1 MIKRKYVLKLTRRSF
16 TGLTLIIIL
25 GAIWMF
31 VLGIFVGRKSVP
43 VTFHMK
49 DIKEVLV
56 SLKEEDAKKGS
67 SAIKESKSS
76 DKREELDFYKFLK
89 ENRGEERSKIKLSRN
104 ENHKNKV
111 SVSKKDVS
119 PKVSQSDEAKSSN
132 MRDEGGKNFTI
143 QVASVQDEKT
153 ASRMVA
159 DLKKDGYPAYK
170 MNANIPELGVW
181 FRVRVGPYSS
191 RDKAGS
197 VIEGLKKRK
206 FKPILLKE

>member
-1 MIKRKYVLKLTRRSF
+1 M
-16 TGLTLIIIL
+16 

-49 DIKEVLV
+49 DIKEVLA

-67 SAIKESKSS
+67 SAITGSKSS
-76 DKREELDFYKFLK
+76 DKKEALDFYESLK
-89 ENRGEERSKIKLSRN
+89 ENKGEERPKIQSSSK
-104 ENHKNKV
+104 ENQKKKV
-111 SVSKKDVS
+111 SVSKKDVP
-119 PKVSQSDEAKSSN
+119 PKVSQSKETQSSN
-132 MRDEGGKNFTI
+132 TRDEGEKNFTI

-153 ASRMVA
+153 ANRMVA

-170 MNANIPELGVW
+170 MNINIPELGVW

-197 VIEGLKKRK
+197 VIEVLKKRK
-206 FKPILLKE
+206 LKPILLKE

>member
-1 MIKRKYVLKLTRRSF
+1 M
-16 TGLTLIIIL
+16 GLILIMML

-49 DIKEVLV
+49 DIKEVLA
-56 SLKEEDAKKGS
+56 SLKEEDAKKGL
-67 SAIKESKSS
+67 SAITESKSS
-76 DKREELDFYKFLK
+76 DKKEALDFYESLK
-89 ENRGEERSKIKLSRN
+89 ENKGEERSEIKSSSKDN
-104 ENHKNKV
+104 QKKKV
-111 SVSKKDVS
+111 SVSKKNIS
-119 PKVSQSDEAKSSN
+119 PKVSQSNEEQSSN
-132 MRDEGGKNFTI
+132 IIDEGEKNFTI

-153 ASRMVA
+153 ASRMIA

-170 MNANIPELGVW
+170 MNVNIPELGVW

-191 RDKAGS
+191 RGKAGS

-206 FKPILLKE
+206 LNPILLQE

>member
-1 MIKRKYVLKLTRRSF
+1 LTMILVM
-16 TGLTLIIIL
+16 

-49 DIKEVLV
+49 DIKEVLA

-67 SAIKESKSS
+67 SEITESKSS
-76 DKREELDFYKFLK
+76 DKKETLDFYESLK
-89 ENRGEERSKIKLSRN
+89 ENKGEERSKVKSSIK
-104 ENHKNKV
+104 ENQKKPV

-119 PKVSQSDEAKSSN
+119 PKVSQRKEAQSSN
-132 MRDEGGKNFTI
+132 MKDEGEKKYTI

-159 DLKKDGYPAYK
+159 DLKKAGYPAYK
-170 MNANIPELGVW
+170 MNINIPELGVW

-191 RDKAGS
+191 KDRAGS
-197 VIEGLKKRK
+197 IIEGLKKRK
-206 FKPILLKE
+206 LKPILLQE